1 MQTESISSL
10 KKALL
15 QMNSDQLVDACLRL
29 ARFKKDNKGL
39 LTYLLFLSR
48 DEAGY
53 IDSLCGHIDEQFA
66 LTPKAHRKTVRK
78 IIRWMD
84 KCLRFSGIKETEVQ
98 VRLHFCQALVS
109 SKTPYQTSRVINNM
123 LTGQIKK
130 TRKAMEKFHKDVRL
144 EYEQQI
150 DLLTH

>member
-1 MQTESISSL
+1 MKAESISSL

-15 QMNSDQLVDACLRL
+15 QLDNSQLIDACLRL

-39 LTYLLFLSR
+39 LTYMLFLAR
-48 DEAGY
+48 DEPGY
-53 IDSLCGHIDEQFA
+53 IDYMCGYIDEQFA
-66 LTPKAHRKTVRK
+66 LHPRAHRKTVRK

-84 KCLRFSGIKETEVQ
+84 KCLRFSGNKETEVQ
-98 VRLHFCQALVS
+98 VRLHFCQALMS

-123 LTGQIKK
+123 FTGQIKK
-130 TRKAMEKFHKDVRL
+130 ARKAMEKFHKDVKM

-150 DLLTH
+150 TLLER